1 MEEIGYPFA
10 GVYSMAS
17 RWKFVG
23 ICLITGVL
31 CAPSC
36 VTEIGN
42 VETEY
47 FYGDR
52 GGNSAV
58 LGRIGVLEGDA
69 EKSWE
74 SPRID
79 PSTETSF
86 RIFIRESHSTLRVSH
101 YLRGDGYFCLR
112 LPPGE
117 YTLWRWIYTF
127 PRGEANTVEPLPIY
141 FDVLPGKVIYI
152 GTLYIYLPSSIHRAS
167 LGVGRTNPRYEI
179 VDEYVLAMEF
189 SKNRYPGFPHSVER
203 HLMYFSR

>member
-1 MEEIGYPFA
+1 M
-10 GVYSMAS
+10 VRS
-17 RWKFVG
+17 RRFIQ
-23 ICLITGVL
+23 ICLIGGML
-31 CAPSC
+31 CALSC
-36 VTEIGN
+36 TKEIGN

-52 GGNSAV
+52 GSDSAV
-58 LGRIGVLEGDA
+58 LGRIGVLEGDV

-74 SPRID
+74 SPRKD

-86 RIFIRESHSTLRVSH
+86 RIFIRERHSTLRVSH
-101 YLRGDGYFCLR
+101 YLRGNGYFCLR

-127 PRGEANTVEPLPIY
+127 PRGQANTVEPLPIY

-152 GTLYIYLPSSIHRAS
+152 GTLCIYLPSPIHRPS
-167 LGVGRTNPRYEI
+167 LSVGRANPRYEI
-179 VDEYVLAMEF
+179 VEEYVLAMAF
-189 SKNRYPGFPHSVER
+189 SRNRYPGFPRSVER